1 MEYRIY
7 LVREK
12 GDDTIRLI
20 RAGSPAQ
27 VFRHLVKGRFH
38 IEKPNTADVADYV
51 DAGIPVERVDNNDNA
66 EAI

>member
-1 MEYRIY
+1 MQYRIY

-12 GDDTIRLI
+12 GDDEIRLI

-27 VFRHLVKGRFH
+27 VFRHLIKDRFE

-51 DAGIPVERVDNNDNA
+51 DAGVPVERVDNNDNA
-66 EAI
+66 DAI